1 MDTIIIKE
9 KSYKLYDGK
18 RGGKYIMKGGKK
30 IYQKN
35 LEREQQT
42 GAGFF
47 GKSKTYN
54 VSIKS
59 PDMKH
64 SVELVCEICKKKAW
78 KVKKAMISK
87 SRIAA
92 YFNTEWIFDKTVRT
106 CTCTTCGN
114 VKWFKNKDYIT
125 KIKI

>member
-1 MDTIIIKE
+1 MNTITIKG
-9 KSYKLYDGK
+9 KSYKLCEGK

-30 IYQKN
+30 IYQTN
-35 LEREQQT
+35 LEKEQT

-47 GKSKTYN
+47 GKSKIYN

-87 SRIAA
+87 GRVAA
-92 YFNTEWIFDKTVRT
+92 YFDAEWIFDKTVRT

-114 VKWFKNKDYIT
+114 TKWFKNKDYIT
-125 KIKI
+125 KTKI